1 MLASAAAA
9 LRTNQQH
16 LKPLIQQSV
25 RQSIATTSA
34 ASRGFAVEMRV
45 GDNLL

>member
-1 MLASAAAA
+1 MLATAAAA

-16 LKPLIQQSV
+16 LKPLI

-34 ASRGFAVEMRV
+34 ASRGFAVEMSV
-45 GDNLL
+45 GDAKVEVV